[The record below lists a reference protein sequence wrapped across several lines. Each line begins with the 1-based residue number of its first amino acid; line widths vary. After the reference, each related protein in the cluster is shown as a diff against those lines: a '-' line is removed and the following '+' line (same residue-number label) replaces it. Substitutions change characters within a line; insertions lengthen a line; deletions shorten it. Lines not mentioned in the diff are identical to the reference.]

1 MDYIEITPALTPEEW
16 EQRYFKRGEV
26 TGFGFDGDAVSLIR
40 RGLDGKIDSVRLD
53 DGDERRAVAALALST
68 HPCGLTWQ
76 DHDDQI
82 ITAVLLSSYQ
92 KGISYAQ
99 LDEPLKNALRGVL
112 ARCGNRAAR
121 IAALLPPRP

>member
-16 EQRYFKRGEV
+16 EQRFFRRGEV
-26 TGFGFDGDAVSLIR
+26 MGFGFDGDGVSLMR
-40 RGLDGKIDSVRLD
+40 KSLDGRVDSVRLEA
-53 DGDERRAVAALALST
+53 GDESRAVAALALSS
-68 HPCGLTWQ
+68 HPCGLGWQ